1 MNNKDIIPGIVE
13 EVRISMKG
21 RICDKQN
28 NVATMAS
35 YTLEAGHGDH
45 LEIGTLFGGSA
56 IVVALLKKWHFLD
69 GKVYCVDPLDGFYFA
84 RLGKRVDP
92 DLPGKLRVDRAAL
105 DYNIRQF
112 GVEDRMEVIEKPSIP
127 WPDELKGKQF
137 VSAYIDG
144 DHWGNTPTTD
154 WENVKDNV
162 TRFVIFDDYDKKH
175 PSVIKACELAA
186 EDPNW
191 KTVWDAG
198 ITYVLEREKCK

>member
-1 MNNKDIIPGIVE
+1 MNNEIYRVIK
-13 EVRISMKG
+13 EVQASMKG
-21 RICDKQN
+21 RICYEQN
-28 NVATMAS
+28 NVAVMAS
-35 YTLEAGHGDH
+35 YALEAGHGDH
-45 LEIGTLFGGSA
+45 LEIGALFGGSA
-56 IVVALLKKWHFLD
+56 IVVALLKKRHFLD

-112 GVEDRMEVIEKPSIP
+112 GVEDYIEVIEKPSIP

-137 VSAYIDG
+137 VSVYIDG

-162 TRFVIFDDYDKKH
+162 TRFVIFDDNDKKH

-191 KTVWDAG
+191 KTVWNAG